1 MKISI
6 VIPAH
11 NEEKYIGNCLESVL
25 KEIEHFRNTELARR
39 TNFDSE
45 IIVVNNA
52 STDKT
57 KEVAKSYP
65 SAIVI
70 DEPEKGL
77 TKARQA
83 GLEHATGDLVA
94 NIDADTMLPSG
105 WLEKVFTEFSL
116 NPNTVSLSGPF
127 HYYDIDGFNK
137 FIAEG
142 LWKVSV
148 PPAYFFAGYMILG
161 ANFAARKKALLQIG
175 GFDKNID
182 FYGEDT
188 NLARRLSYVGKVKF
202 SMNFFIWSS
211 GRRLVGNGL
220 IKTELLYGMNFLWE
234 VLFKRPFTK
243 TYKDIR

>member
-11 NEEKYIGNCLESVL
+11 NEEKYLGNCLESVI
-25 KEIEHFRNTELARR
+25 KEIKHFRVTGLAHQ

-52 STDKT
+52 STDQT
-57 KEVAKSYP
+57 KKVAKNYP
-65 SAIVI
+65 GVVVV

-83 GLEHATGDLVA
+83 GLEQTSGDLIA

-105 WLEKVFTEFSL
+105 WLEKVFKEFSAH
-116 NPNTVSLSGPF
+116 PHTVSLSGPF
-127 HYYDIDGFNK
+127 RYYDLEGFKK
-137 FIAEG
+137 FVAETI
-142 LWKVSV
+142 WKISA
-148 PPAYFFAGYMILG
+148 PPAYFFTGYMILG
-161 ANFAARKKALLQIG
+161 ANFVARKKALLEIG
-175 GFDKNID
+175 GFDKNIH

-188 NLARRLSYVGKVKF
+188 DLARRLSKLGKVKF
-202 SMNFFIWSS
+202 SLDFFIYGS
-211 GRRLVGNGL
+211 GRRLAGNGFL
-220 IKTELLYGMNFLWE
+220 KTELLYGMNFLWE
-234 VLFKRPFTK
+234 VLFKKPFTK